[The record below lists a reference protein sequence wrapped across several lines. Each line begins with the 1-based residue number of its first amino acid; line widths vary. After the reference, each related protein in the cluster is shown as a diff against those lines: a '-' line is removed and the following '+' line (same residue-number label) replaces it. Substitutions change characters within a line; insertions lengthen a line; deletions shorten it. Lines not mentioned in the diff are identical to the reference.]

1 MGEPSDWGV
10 TGSTAEIYQSVFVPA
25 MIAEW
30 VPRVMALTNPQ
41 SGQHVLDVAC
51 GTGLLARTVAKSVGP
66 NGRVAGLDLSPDMLA
81 VARAQALD
89 PSGPVMIDWR
99 EGDVSALPFESDTFH
114 IVFCTFD
121 LMFFPD
127 QVAALQE
134 IRRVLKPDGY
144 LALSVWGSISN
155 CPGQLAMKSI
165 WEHYLGPDFGARIS
179 RQHALA
185 DPETVRSLIQEAGF
199 RDISV
204 GLAAGA
210 VLLASTEQYARC
222 YGAMA
227 GIIVGEET
235 RNGIIQDLAKAL
247 EPYVGP
253 EGLAY
258 LIEAVLARAR
268 K

>member
-25 MIAEW
+25 MIAGW
-30 VPRVMALTNPQ
+30 VPQVMALTNPQ

-51 GTGLLARTVAKSVGP
+51 GTGLLALTVAKSVGP
-66 NGRVAGLDLSPDMLA
+66 NGRVVGLDLSPDMLA

-99 EGDVSALPFESDTFH
+99 EGDVNALPFESDTFH
-114 IVFCTFD
+114 IVFCTFG

-134 IRRVLKPDGY
+134 IRRVLTPDGY

-165 WEHYLGPDFGARIS
+165 WEHHLGPDFGARIS

-185 DPETVRSLIQEAGF
+185 DPETVHSLIQAAGF
-199 RDISV
+199 RDISIEKAMGV
-204 GLAAGA
+204 VRFPLPEQLARG
-210 VLLASTEQYARC
+210 

-227 GIIVGEET
+227 GILADEKTRDVIVNDVS
-235 RNGIIQDLAKAL
+235 RAL
-247 EPYVGP
+247 KSYIGP
-253 EGLAY
+253 EGLTFP
-258 LIEAVLARAR
+258 IEAVLARAR